1 MPKAIDP
8 LLILREHI
16 QQNKKIER
24 KGPYLYFSNKIKL
37 KIDTPTA
44 CKQQHTEK
52 QYTLGSI
59 WLYLMNKDDNLAS
72 YMSKANKEKIETI
85 SMRDKSIISLVIRPN
100 S

>member
-16 QQNKKIER
+16 TQNKKIER

-44 CKQQHTEK
+44 CKQQHTGK

-59 WLYLMNKDDNLAS
+59 WLYLVHKDDNLPA
-72 YMSKANKEKIETI
+72 YLNKANKEKIETI
-85 SMRDKSIISLVIRPN
+85 SLRDKSKFMVK
-100 S
+100 